1 MARKQIFMNV
11 SAKPGARVRA
21 KEKSEHGLLI
31 VYTGEG
37 KGKTT
42 AALGMALRAVGRGW
56 HVLMIQFG
64 KGAWHYAELDS
75 SKRLAPE
82 FEIVPMGL
90 GFYKILDDAH
100 SEQEHRAAAQH
111 ALALAHEKMASG
123 EYDMLILDEIN
134 GSLAAGLI
142 ALDDVLRLVDTK
154 PPDLTLVLT
163 GRYAPQELIDR
174 ADLVTEM
181 REIKHPYQ
189 KGILA
194 QKGIDY

>member
-1 MARKQIFMNV
+1 MSNPV
-11 SAKPGARVRA
+11 KPGARTRD
-21 KEKSEHGLLI
+21 KEKSDHGLVI
-31 VYTGEG
+31 VYTGDG

-56 HVLMIQFG
+56 RVLMIQFG
-64 KGAWHYAELDS
+64 KGGWHYAELES
-75 SKRLAPE
+75 SQRLAPE
-82 FEIVPMGL
+82 FEIIPMGL

-100 SEQEHRAAAQH
+100 TDDEHRRAAKN
-111 ALALAHEKMASG
+111 ALAFTRDQMLSG
-123 EYDMLILDEIN
+123 EYDLLILDEIN
-134 GSLAAGLI
+134 GALAAGLI
-142 ALDDVLRLVDTK
+142 ALDDVLEILDAK
-154 PPDLTLVLT
+154 PQALTLVLT

-189 KGILA
+189 SGILA

>member
-1 MARKQIFMNV
+1 MALI
-11 SAKPGARVRA
+11 KPGARVRE
-21 KEKSEHGLLI
+21 KEKSDHGLLI

-56 HVLMIQFG
+56 RVLMIQFG
-64 KGAWHYAELDS
+64 KGTWHYAELES

-90 GFYKILDDAH
+90 GFYKILDDAY
-100 SEQEHRAAAQH
+100 SEDEHRNAARA
-111 ALALAHEKMASG
+111 ALALARAKMALG

-134 GSLAAGLI
+134 GTLATGLLSLDEVMTL
-142 ALDDVLRLVDTK
+142 LDAK
-154 PPDLTLVLT
+154 PKALTLVLT
-163 GRYAPQELIDR
+163 GRYAPPKIIDR

-189 KGILA
+189 KGMLA